1 MAKKS
6 GRHAGAAALSCCFGG
21 ACFIDEQKNYSYFK
35 NKCKYLFK

>member
-21 ACFIDEQKNYSYFK
+21 ACFIDEQKTILILKINA
-35 NKCKYLFK
+35 NTCLN